1 MYKIIEGDWEQLEQ
15 HAKYIREQVFIQEQ
29 GITPEDEWDDLDAV
43 VLHFIV
49 SDKEQPIATARLLP
63 QHSVGRVAVLMPYRK
78 QGIGKILMQ
87 HIIEYARNHK
97 MPYLKLSAQT
107 YVTAFYEALGFKVQG
122 EVYEDC
128 GIPHIDMVLELNET
142 SF

>member
-1 MYKIIEGDWEQLEQ
+1 MYKIVEDGWEQLEQ
-15 HAKYIREQVFIQEQ
+15 DAKYIREQVFIQEQ
-29 GITPEDEWDDLDAV
+29 GIAPEDEWDDLDAT

-49 SDKEQPIATARLLP
+49 YDKEQPIATARLLP

-87 HIIEYARNHK
+87 HIIEYARQHK
-97 MPYLKLSAQT
+97 LPYLKLSAQS

-122 EVYEDC
+122 RFMKTVAF
-128 GIPHIDMVLELNET
+128 HILIW
-142 SF
+142 F

>member
-1 MYKIIEGDWEQLEQ
+1 MYKIVEGGWEQLEQ
-15 HAKYIREQVFIQEQ
+15 DAKYIREQVFIQEQ
-29 GITPEDEWDDLDAV
+29 GIAPEDEWDDLDAI

-49 SDKEQPIATARLLP
+49 YDKEQPIATARLLP

-87 HIIEYARNHK
+87 YIIEYARQHK
-97 MPYLKLSAQT
+97 LPYLKLSAQT

-122 EVYEDC
+122 EVYQDC
-128 GIPHIDMVLELNET
+128 GIPHIDMVLKLN
-142 SF
+142 

>member
-1 MYKIIEGDWEQLEQ
+1 MYKVIADDWEQLEKD
-15 HAKYIREQVFIQEQ
+15 AKYIREQVFIQEQ
-29 GITPEDEWDDLDAV
+29 GIAPEDEWDDFDAIAV
-43 VLHFIV
+43 HFMV
-49 SDKEQPIATARLLP
+49 YDKEQPIATARLLP

-87 HIIEYARNHK
+87 HIIEYTRQHK
-97 MPYLKLSAQT
+97 LPYLKLSAQT

-128 GIPHIDMVLELNET
+128 GIPHIDMVLELN
-142 SF
+142 

>member
-1 MYKIIEGDWEQLEQ
+1 MYKIVEGGWEQLEQ
-15 HAKYIREQVFIQEQ
+15 DAKYIREQVFIQEQ
-29 GITPEDEWDDLDAV
+29 GIAPEDEWDDLDAV

-49 SDKEQPIATARLLP
+49 YDKEQPIATARLLP

-87 HIIEYARNHK
+87 HIIEYARQHK
-97 MPYLKLSAQT
+97 LPYLKLSAQT

-128 GIPHIDMVLELNET
+128 GIPHIDMVLELN
-142 SF
+142 

>member
-1 MYKIIEGDWEQLEQ
+1 MYKIIAGGWEQLEKG
-15 HAKYIREQVFIQEQ
+15 AKYIREQVFIQEQ
-29 GITPEDEWDDLDAV
+29 GIAPEDEWDDLDTM

-49 SDKEQPIATARLLP
+49 YDQEQPIATARLLP

-87 HIIEYARNHK
+87 HIIDYARNQK
-97 MPYLKLSAQT
+97 LPYLKLSAQT

-122 EVYEDC
+122 EVYQDC
-128 GIPHIDMVLELNET
+128 GIPHIDMVLALN
-142 SF
+142 